1 MQILK
6 LRQQQ
11 STDRNRKRME
21 QEAIVTD
28 VSRQGR
34 EWRVRYQGTFWTAY
48 CTLPDMEFYPGDRV
62 YVVGRQ
68 NIALMILPMTQ

>member
-1 MQILK
+1 MQVSRF
-6 LRQQQ
+6 RQHQI
-11 STDRNRKRME
+11 SDPNRK
-21 QEAIVTD
+21 QIAEAIVTD

-34 EWRVRYQGTFWTAY
+34 EWRVRYQGTFWKAY
-48 CTLPDMEFYPGDRV
+48 CTLVDVELHPGDRV